1 MTSLPPHQLQ
11 NCVGGNADAFRKL
24 RFQFLNK
31 NQPPAGTML
40 PFEGLPS
47 ADASMGIDV
56 VAALN
61 R

>member
-1 MTSLPPHQLQ
+1 MSHVYVLSRPAT
-11 NCVGGNADAFRKL
+11 DAFRKL
-24 RFQFLNK
+24 RFQFLDKNK
-31 NQPPAGTML
+31 PPAGTLL

-47 ADASMGIDV
+47 ADASLGIEV